1 MSSTA
6 AVNVATSNAATN
18 GKSVISTISNAV
30 KSGMGGM
37 GAMFWIASVI
47 FIGLVIASFVKMSQ
61 FAGDVDNWNELKPKI
76 SQVITMSVFAII
88 AGGFAMITYV
98 IQDPSKAIYF
108 SLGMA
113 LVALVLAY
121 TAVGVACITR

>member
-6 AVNVATSNAATN
+6 ANVATSNAATN
-18 GKSVISTISNAV
+18 GKSVINSITNAV

>member
-6 AVNVATSNAATN
+6 ANVATSNAATN
-18 GKSVISTISNAV
+18 GKSVISSITNAV
-30 KSGMGGM
+30 KSSMGGM

>member
-6 AVNVATSNAATN
+6 ANVATSNAAAN
-18 GKSVISTISNAV
+18 GKSVISSITNAV

>member
-1 MSSTA
+1 MSTTA
-6 AVNVATSNAATN
+6 ANVATSNAATN
-18 GKSVISTISNAV
+18 GKSVINSITDAV

>member
-1 MSSTA
+1 
-6 AVNVATSNAATN
+6 
-18 GKSVISTISNAV
+18 
-30 KSGMGGM
+30 
-37 GAMFWIASVI
+37 
-47 FIGLVIASFVKMSQ
+47 MSQ

>member
-1 MSSTA
+1 MAST
-6 AVNVATSNAATN
+6 VSTVSVASNAARN
-18 GKSVISTISNAV
+18 SANIMNTISSAV
-30 KSGMGGM
+30 KGGLGGL

-76 SQVITMSVFAII
+76 TQVITMSVFAII
-88 AGGFAMITYV
+88 AGGFAIFTYIV
-98 IQDPSKAIYF
+98 QDPAKSIYF
-108 SLGMA
+108 ALGMS

-121 TAVGVACITR
+121 TAIGVACITR